1 MYATGEKGQSLLTR
15 RDFRWIAIGL
25 IAFCLYDY
33 WDISQHKVPQNT
45 VTFAPDPRFRGVL
58 NLFVESGPP
67 LMKFQIDL
75 DAGQGVSR
83 PNNGENPDPALP
95 VQCGR
100 DPHGD
105 RRDLPSP
112 NGAFFISCEL
122 TDAITV
128 KQADGSLLNS
138 HVFAPGSGIDSE
150 AWAPDSSAIVVLTRR
165 TRTDFYS
172 PRGFLRLFSGH
183 PIELST
189 YRVFLFS
196 PENDHVKEIPVLTRS
211 LEGAWAAVGWVK

>member
-1 MYATGEKGQSLLTR
+1 MLTR

-25 IAFCLYDY
+25 VAFCLYDY
-33 WDISQHKVPQNT
+33 WDFSQHTVPQNT

-58 NLFVESGPP
+58 NLFVQSGSP

-75 DAGQGVSR
+75 DAGQGVSH
-83 PNNGENPDPALP
+83 PNNGENPDPTLP

-100 DPHGD
+100 DPHTQAD

-112 NGAFFISCEL
+112 SGAFFISCEF

-128 KQADGSLLNS
+128 KKADGSLVDS
-138 HVFAPGSGIDSE
+138 HVFVPGAEIDSE
-150 AWAPDSSAIVVLTRR
+150 AWAPDSSAIAVLTKK
-165 TRTDFYS
+165 TKTNFYT
-172 PRGFLRLFSGH
+172 PRGMLRLFSGH
-183 PIELST
+183 PIELTT
-189 YRVFLFS
+189 YRVFLLS
-196 PENDHVKEIPVLTRS
+196 PQNDHVKEIPVLTRP

>member
-1 MYATGEKGQSLLTR
+1 MLTR

-25 IAFCLYDY
+25 LAFFLYDR
-33 WDISQHKVPQNT
+33 WDISQHEVPRNPFS
-45 VTFAPDPRFRGVL
+45 FAPDPRFRGVL
-58 NLFVESGPP
+58 NLFLESGPP

-83 PNNGENPDPALP
+83 PNNGDSPDPALQ

-100 DPHGD
+100 DPQGY
-105 RRDLPSP
+105 RRHVPSP
-112 NGAFFISCEL
+112 NGAFFISCDF

-128 KQADGSLLNS
+128 KKADGSLLDS
-138 HVFAPGSGIDSE
+138 HVFVPGSGIDSG
-150 AWAPDSSAIVVLTRR
+150 AWAPDSSAVVVLTKR

-183 PIELST
+183 PIELTT
-189 YRVFLFS
+189 YRLFLLS
-196 PENDHVKEIPVLTRS
+196 PQDNHVKEIPVLTRS
-211 LEGAWAAVGWVK
+211 LEGAWAAVSWVK